1 MARDDPESYR
11 KTQSSHR
18 DGPFRHVVIYV
29 KDHGTSGPIARA
41 VKVAHELMARSAD
54 VTLMLRD
61 EVADSKMLGDDLKVV
76 AYDTRESWLPS
87 RSSARQQIKR
97 LKPDVLVVDEYP
109 FVNQMHA
116 QEWERVIDSARK
128 ANSSVHVCGLTC
140 DIPIYP
146 KDVEAP
152 NVSARAQ
159 RVDQILVTGDPQI
172 IDFDQYVEEGAA
184 ADSVATKRSYVG
196 FMDEARKG
204 SIAPSTTNNDIVVYL
219 GGHNMDHQ
227 AQYVSLLANIP
238 YMNDALRNAHWHI
251 IMPAIQHMTTNAKVD
266 AILNRLPEDIQKNIS
281 IEEAGSEAEFT
292 AKLRNTDMAIVGGG
306 QTANKTVLVEGLPT
320 VIVPTRNGE
329 QRHRALHFS
338 KAMPERVAAMLIP
351 SAPLKPMTRDRII
364 REQYYGNDRRDW
376 VDKTLDW
383 AATAPEAAEMR
394 DTIAHV
400 YEQRGKPQPNTTI
413 MLDGAKRIAGE
424 IFGACNKDGT
434 APAR

>member
-1 MARDDPESYR
+1 MARDDPQPHERIDPSR
-11 KTQSSHR
+11 IRGAAKR
-18 DGPFRHVVIYV
+18 VVIYV

-41 VKVAHELMARSAD
+41 VKVAHELKAHGAD
-54 VTLMLRD
+54 VTLMVRD
-61 EVADSKMLGDDLKVV
+61 EVADSTMLGNDLNVV
-76 AYDTRESWLPS
+76 AYDTYESWMPS
-87 RSSARQQIKR
+87 RTSAARQMKR

-116 QEWERVIDSARK
+116 HEWERVIDSARK

-184 ADSVATKRSYVG
+184 ADSVAAKRRYVG
-196 FMDEARKG
+196 FMDEARNG
-204 SIAPSTTNNDIVVYL
+204 SIASSMTNNDIVVYF

-251 IMPAIQHMTTNAKVD
+251 IMPAIQHMTTNTKVV

-338 KAMPERVAAMLIP
+338 KAMPDRVAAMLIP

-394 DTIAHV
+394 DTIAQV
-400 YEQRGKPQPNTTI
+400 YDQRGTPQPNTRI
-413 MLDGAKRIAGE
+413 MLDGAQRIASR
-424 IFGACNKDGT
+424 IMASQ
-434 APAR
+434 PAENAR